1 VLSDSNK
8 PLSYGNLTV
17 HRKPKSAYNSAML
30 ALLRSIFVVATLA
43 VVLIQ
48 GTATPAAQATTSG
61 TGISAKPNWAPPTDA
76 APRLPNG
83 KPDFSGVW
91 DHQYVPDMTATN
103 RNPAL
108 QKGPKELPFTSAG
121 VENMKNYDPVRDG
134 DYTGMCMPYGL
145 MRSMTASTCCFV
157 IGESTCYLMGRGS
170 GPALHRWMK
179 RQERRQQVYE
189 RVSSALHSRGGLILM
204 TVRYIPGARMVA
216 TLTAGATRYS
226 FKKFIVFTFFGVTI
240 AYTYV
245 ALLGY
250 LGGDAF
256 AHDQLKGLA
265 FSLGLAATVGLVVET
280 TRRIVVKR
288 RAVKITSA

>member
-1 VLSDSNK
+1 MEVARHLLGIAMASHWLLLILFIAAAVDAVFPVVPSE
-8 PLSYGNLTV
+8 GMVITAGMAAAAGHQNLLLVITV
-17 HRKPKSAYNSAML
+17 AMVG
-30 ALLRSIFVVATLA
+30 S
-43 VVLIQ
+43 
-48 GTATPAAQATTSG
+48 
-61 TGISAKPNWAPPTDA
+61 
-76 APRLPNG
+76 
-83 KPDFSGVW
+83 
-91 DHQYVPDMTATN
+91 
-103 RNPAL
+103 
-108 QKGPKELPFTSAG
+108 
-121 VENMKNYDPVRDG
+121 
-134 DYTGMCMPYGL
+134 
-145 MRSMTASTCCFV
+145 V

-189 RVSSALHSRGGLILM
+189 RVSSALHARGGLILM

>member
-1 VLSDSNK
+1 MTELMEVARHLLGIAMASHWLLLILFIAAAVDAVFPVVPSE
-8 PLSYGNLTV
+8 GMVITAGMAAAAGHQNLLLV
-17 HRKPKSAYNSAML
+17 IAVAMVG
-30 ALLRSIFVVATLA
+30 S
-43 VVLIQ
+43 
-48 GTATPAAQATTSG
+48 
-61 TGISAKPNWAPPTDA
+61 
-76 APRLPNG
+76 
-83 KPDFSGVW
+83 
-91 DHQYVPDMTATN
+91 
-103 RNPAL
+103 
-108 QKGPKELPFTSAG
+108 
-121 VENMKNYDPVRDG
+121 
-134 DYTGMCMPYGL
+134 
-145 MRSMTASTCCFV
+145 V

-179 RQERRQQVYE
+179 RQQRRQQVYE